1 MPPDLRPVAARSV
14 VNRVSLSC
22 PACGAPVQRRSRF
35 CNTCGRRLPAPPTYL
50 PPGSGVH
57 PAASGPALTPAEIAL
72 PSTKQIQLRG
82 DTLDL
87 GELVNVVESS
97 VRWWQAGL
105 ASADAV
111 TRQRAAREIEEL
123 SKILHSLAQQLAAGR
138 RTVRIT
144 TRLPELR
151 AFDITCRSCG
161 AGNRA
166 GARFCQRCGA
176 RFQANGDGETQGAPM
191 PLRISVAARTDR
203 GRVRKNNQDSI
214 YTGSITLG
222 SGAPARLCL
231 VADGMGGARAG
242 EHASSL
248 AAEAARALLQ
258 HDAAR
263 QTPNDD
269 EAWQTLLR
277 QAAAAANRRVYE
289 EARQDTSRD
298 GMGTTLTIA
307 VIAGDRLHLASVGDS
322 RAYLFNLGGVTED
335 GALSAQLTSDHSLV
349 ARLVDIGQI
358 TPDQARVHPQRN
370 ILYRTIGTDPAVAID
385 TRSEHLEPGDVV
397 LLCSDGLF
405 NHVTDEEIGQIVLQ
419 QQDPE
424 RAVDVLVALANERG
438 GRDNISVVLV
448 RIERGRS

>member
-1 MPPDLRPVAARSV
+1 V
-14 VNRVSLSC
+14 
-22 PACGAPVQRRSRF
+22 G
-35 CNTCGRRLPAPPTYL
+35 
-50 PPGSGVH
+50 
-57 PAASGPALTPAEIAL
+57 PAAAGPAYTPAEVAL
-72 PSTKQIQLRG
+72 PSAKQIQLRG

-105 ASADAV
+105 ASGDAV

-123 SKILHSLAQQLAAGR
+123 SKILHSLAQQLASGR

-151 AFDITCRSCG
+151 AFDIACPACG
-161 AGNRA
+161 TGNRA
-166 GARFCQRCGA
+166 GARFCQRCGVA
-176 RFQANGDGETQGAPM
+176 LRAGEGAQGAPM

-214 YTGSITLG
+214 YTGSLTLA
-222 SGAPARLCL
+222 SGTSARLCL

-242 EHASSL
+242 EHASRM
-248 AAEAARALLQ
+248 AAEAARAQLE

-263 QTPNDD
+263 QSPVDD
-269 EAWQTLLR
+269 AAWQKLLR
-277 QAAAAANRRVYE
+277 QATATANRRVYD
-289 EARQDTSRD
+289 EARQDRSRD

-307 VIAGDRLHLASVGDS
+307 VITGDRLHLASVGDS
-322 RAYLFNLGGVTED
+322 RAYLFNGGGVTED
-335 GALSAQLTSDHSLV
+335 GALTAQLTSDHSLV

-358 TPDQARVHPQRN
+358 TQDQARVHPQRN
-370 ILYRTIGTDPAVAID
+370 ILYRTIGTDPSVAID

-405 NHVTDEEIGQIVLQ
+405 NHVTDDELGQIVLQ
-419 QQDPE
+419 QPDPE
-424 RAVDVLVALANERG
+424 RAADVLVALANERG

-448 RIERGRS
+448 RIERGR

>member
-1 MPPDLRPVAARSV
+1 
-14 VNRVSLSC
+14 
-22 PACGAPVQRRSRF
+22 
-35 CNTCGRRLPAPPTYL
+35 
-50 PPGSGVH
+50 
-57 PAASGPALTPAEIAL
+57 
-72 PSTKQIQLRG
+72 
-82 DTLDL
+82 
-87 GELVNVVESS
+87 
-97 VRWWQAGL
+97 
-105 ASADAV
+105 
-111 TRQRAAREIEEL
+111 
-123 SKILHSLAQQLAAGR
+123 
-138 RTVRIT
+138 
-144 TRLPELR
+144 
-151 AFDITCRSCG
+151 
-161 AGNRA
+161 
-166 GARFCQRCGA
+166 
-176 RFQANGDGETQGAPM
+176 
-191 PLRISVAARTDR
+191 
-203 GRVRKNNQDSI
+203 
-214 YTGSITLG
+214 
-222 SGAPARLCL
+222 
-231 VADGMGGARAG
+231 MGGARAG